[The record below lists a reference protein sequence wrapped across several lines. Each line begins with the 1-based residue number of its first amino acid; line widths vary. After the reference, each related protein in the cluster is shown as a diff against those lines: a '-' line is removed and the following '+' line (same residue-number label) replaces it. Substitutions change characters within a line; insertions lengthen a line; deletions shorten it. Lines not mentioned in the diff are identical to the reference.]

1 MGTEKSTNKGYIF
14 TIFILTL
21 IIIGGGVYFLFFYKN
36 NTEYKHSLTPD
47 TADTTDDKDAE
58 TYTKDTLLGKLTCI
72 KDQKPN
78 ADYCK
83 IDSDKIVN
91 AGKGFTYT
99 LTDNDGDLQKLANI
113 EIDKDDSKKAT
124 VRFDE
129 KMVERYY
136 GEKGLNFPIYLTFS
150 REIESY
156 KIASFGQ
163 GVGNEYIFFVMK
175 DGSVGMV
182 GVYTMLKDK
191 NYNPYF
197 VKGVKDVIGIVSGSS
212 YGEYGGS
219 HTNFAVKN
227 DKTAYDLQTLLPTY
241 NAGATEE

>member
-1 MGTEKSTNKGYIF
+1 MATPNSTNRPYII
-14 TIFILTL
+14 TIFLLTL
-21 IIIGGGVYFLFFYKN
+21 IIIGGGIYFMFFYKDES
-36 NTEYKHSLTPD
+36 EYKHSLTPD

-58 TYTKDTLLGKLTCI
+58 TYTKDTLLGKLTCV

-83 IDSDKIVN
+83 IESSKIVN
-91 AGKGFTYT
+91 ATKGFTYT
-99 LTDNDGDLQKLANI
+99 LTDNDEDLQKLAKI
-113 EIDKDDSKKAT
+113 EIDKDDASKAT
-124 VRFDE
+124 IRFDE

-150 REIESY
+150 REIASY

-175 DGSVGMV
+175 DGSVGMAS
-182 GVYTMLKDK
+182 VYTMLKDK

-197 VKGVKDVIGIVSGSS
+197 VKGVSGVTAIVSGSS

-219 HTNFAVKN
+219 HTNYAVKS
-227 DKTAYDLQTLLPTY
+227 DKTAYDLQTLLPSLTS
-241 NAGATEE
+241 AE

>member
-1 MGTEKSTNKGYIF
+1 MATPSSTNKPYII
-14 TIFILTL
+14 TIFLLTL
-21 IIIGGGVYFLFFYKN
+21 VIIGGGIYFLFFCKN
-36 NTEYKHSLTPD
+36 TTEYKPLTPD

-72 KDQKPN
+72 KDQKPG

-83 IDSDKIVN
+83 IESSKIVN
-91 AGKGFTYT
+91 AAKGFTYT
-99 LTDNDGDLQKLANI
+99 LTDNDEDLQKLAKI
-113 EIDKDDSKKAT
+113 EIDKDDSSKAT
-124 VRFDE
+124 IKFDE

-150 REIESY
+150 REIASY

-163 GVGNEYIFFVMK
+163 GVGDEYIFFVMK

-182 GVYTMLKDK
+182 SVYTMLKDK

-197 VKGVKDVIGIVSGSS
+197 VKGVKDITAIVSGSS

-219 HTNFAVKN
+219 HTNYAVRD
-227 DKTAYDLQTLLPTY
+227 DKTAYDLQTLLP
-241 NAGATEE
+241 NVSSAE